1 MKFSNSHNMQSAE
14 ETALTLEGS
23 KVVIVGGSSG
33 IGFGAAEAIVERGPE
48 VKRDKG
54 ALCPSLRTGLA
65 DFLHPALQSVVN
77 FQEDRQAAARA
88 CLKENKP
95 TAEK

>member
-1 MKFSNSHNMQSAE
+1 MPLKITLDQAE
-14 ETALTLEGS
+14 SIAFRQAPVLGRASFDTQ
-23 KVVIVGGSSG
+23 
-33 IGFGAAEAIVERGPE
+33 AAQQVNRG
-48 VKRDKG
+48 RDKG

>member
-1 MKFSNSHNMQSAE
+1 MD
-14 ETALTLEGS
+14 
-23 KVVIVGGSSG
+23 
-33 IGFGAAEAIVERGPE
+33 RG
-48 VKRDKG
+48 RDKG
-54 ALCPSLRTGLA
+54 VLCPSLRTGLA

-95 TAEK
+95 VAEK